1 MRRIEEKLEI
11 AKADGTIDRLDR
23 LTSAANLLL
32 EISSNLFVK
41 AGEEL
46 ERRDMLRYR
55 DLGKYRK
62 NAFDSRYVQN
72 RKYRFFH
79 GLIGSKDWSGE
90 IDAYTE
96 KIVKLLNIEE
106 DYNKCADTE

>member
-1 MRRIEEKLEI
+1 MYRMKKIEL
-11 AKADGTIDRLDR
+11 ATSDGTIARCDR

-32 EISSNLFVK
+32 EISSKLFVK
-41 AGEEL
+41 VGENL
-46 ERRDMLRYR
+46 ECR
-55 DLGKYRK
+55 DLLRDRDLSRFRK
-62 NAFDSRYVQN
+62 NSYGECYMQN
-72 RKYRFFH
+72 RKYRYLN